1 MALLQYLQRRNGLPD
16 PKGSLLST
24 IPAQAIAHANQE
36 VPTAVEKDIQV
47 RERRKQGVRTITTAP
62 EIVLT

>member
-1 MALLQYLQRRNGLPD
+1 MALLQYLQCRNGLPD

-24 IPAQAIAHANQE
+24 IPAQAIARANQE

-47 RERRKQGVRTITTAP
+47 KERRKQGVHTIATAP

>member
-1 MALLQYLQRRNGLPD
+1 MALLQYLQRRKGLPD
-16 PKGSLLST
+16 PKGSLSSAV
-24 IPAQAIAHANQE
+24 PAQAIARANQE

-47 RERRKQGVRTITTAP
+47 RERRKQGVHTIATAP